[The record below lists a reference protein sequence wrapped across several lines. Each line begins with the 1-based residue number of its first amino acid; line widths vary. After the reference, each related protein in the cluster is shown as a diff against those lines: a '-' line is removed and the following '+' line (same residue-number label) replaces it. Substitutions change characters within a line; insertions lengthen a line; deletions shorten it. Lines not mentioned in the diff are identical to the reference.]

1 MLTCTCTVGT
11 GVPVQPTIITATD
24 VTSQS
29 VTISW
34 TISSFSC
41 VPEEYIVQYGLNQD
55 SLDQNSDTVTSDG
68 DPLVLNARFSVQ
80 LMGLMEATVY
90 FYRVIAAN
98 SIGPTLS
105 GIKQFTTEGKGFLLF

>member
-1 MLTCTCTVGT
+1 M
-11 GVPVQPTIITATD
+11 
-24 VTSQS
+24 
-29 VTISW
+29 
-34 TISSFSC
+34 
-41 VPEEYIVQYGLNQD
+41 QYGLNQD

-90 FYRVIAAN
+90 FYRVIATN

-105 GIKQFTTEGKGFLLF
+105 GTKQFTTEGKIVF